1 MKNFGFCAISA
12 VLMTVIFVSGLTILR
27 SGEGIALMTSVRSAA
42 SRNSKKISDSTLE
55 TYSKE
60 KIPLPNEP
68 TELTADM
75 LDSIII
81 DGMEYAFP
89 IRMGELSEEFSYSV
103 TGCSADEETGAGYV
117 GTLTLNYKV
126 VSIASAFFESSTPG
140 VDDDTV
146 IFALNFFGDTNDYI
160 PQMIVGGI
168 DVHNADI
175 REINRV
181 YGYDSEEYGY
191 RSFPAENDKGVYTLK
206 LSKSG
211 GIFQLRYL
219 DKDSDIIEDIY
230 DRNIMN
236 YTETAALP
244 DNYSFEEDTVNSE
257 MEYIP
262 LPEKNEEFLEI
273 MKSIEIGGEPLRLP
287 CTLNALMSRCGE
299 DAYFDYFN
307 DNFNY
312 WSEYGAYTITGY
324 IKFGGMQLF
333 VKILVTPG
341 RPIGDSQVIEL
352 SSSSA
357 KDFIDGLDIEGK
369 NSFGFS
375 VNELDD
381 ERYDLTHMQYN
392 NVSVK
397 KKEFTISYWGENME
411 ER

>member
-12 VLMTVIFVSGLTILR
+12 VLMTIIFVSGLTILR

-117 GTLTLNYKV
+117 GTLTLNYKA

-219 DKDSDIIEDIY
+219 EFRHHQTVRESHARSTLFLSDHLLLPKKMC
-230 DRNIMN
+230 RNIHHEQVLL
-236 YTETAALP
+236 YLQRGDIHKKQIQP
-244 DNYSFEEDTVNSE
+244 D
-257 MEYIP
+257 
-262 LPEKNEEFLEI
+262 
-273 MKSIEIGGEPLRLP
+273 R
-287 CTLNALMSRCGE
+287 
-299 DAYFDYFN
+299 
-307 DNFNY
+307 
-312 WSEYGAYTITGY
+312 
-324 IKFGGMQLF
+324 
-333 VKILVTPG
+333 
-341 RPIGDSQVIEL
+341 
-352 SSSSA
+352 
-357 KDFIDGLDIEGK
+357 
-369 NSFGFS
+369 
-375 VNELDD
+375 
-381 ERYDLTHMQYN
+381 
-392 NVSVK
+392 
-397 KKEFTISYWGENME
+397 
-411 ER
+411 